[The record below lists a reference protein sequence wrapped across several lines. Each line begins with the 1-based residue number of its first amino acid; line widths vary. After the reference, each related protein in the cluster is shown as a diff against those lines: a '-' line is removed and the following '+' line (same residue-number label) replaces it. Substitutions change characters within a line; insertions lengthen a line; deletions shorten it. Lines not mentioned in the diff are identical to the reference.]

1 MMSSQRCKI
10 MRRRILALKDGVL
23 AVSTLIKAHQ
33 KLDKYIDQLY
43 SGTKKWFGSDAER
56 LEFLAQNTK
65 K

>member
-1 MMSSQRCKI
+1 